1 VTITDRGRP
10 VARLVPTR
18 SRQPFPDLKKIR
30 LKARAIT
37 LRLSEAL
44 LNDREGRG

>member
-30 LKARAIT
+30 LKARTIT
-37 LRLSEAL
+37 PRLSQAV
-44 LNDREGRG
+44 LNDREDRG